1 MLKLSQ
7 NHLDILDAVCD
18 LKKADRSDLFNEM
31 LAEYCISTIQNTD
44 ELRHLLKEMKNIFHS
59 ETSVEN

>member
-1 MLKLSQ
+1 MLKLPQ

-31 LAEYCISTIQNTD
+31 LAEYCISTIQNTAQ
-44 ELRHLLKEMKNIFHS
+44 LRHLLTDMKNIFHS
-59 ETSVEN
+59 ETPVEN